1 MLDIVLIYDY
11 QQPERRKPMK
21 EYVVTY
27 LNEDLNEVGLALF
40 NEPSESEARCSFR
53 VCYRHFR
60 YKILSCVE
68 TGRS

>member
-1 MLDIVLIYDY
+1 
-11 QQPERRKPMK
+11 MK

-27 LNEDLNEVGLALF
+27 LNEDLNEIGTVLF

-53 VCYRHFR
+53 ACYRHFR

>member
-1 MLDIVLIYDY
+1 
-11 QQPERRKPMK
+11 MK